1 MKTRIELL
9 KSFNKHL
16 KIAELGVFQ
25 GDFSSNILEIC
36 EPSEL
41 YLVDLFCGIVE
52 SGDVNGN
59 NVQKINGEKLL
70 DYVSL
75 KFNTRANVHIKKQ
88 CSVDFLRSIDQ
99 DYLDIVYID
108 SSHQYEHTKQELN
121 LSFEKVK
128 NDGFICGHDYSPVFE
143 GVVIAVNEFCEEK
156 KLNLQLTTD
165 DRLNS
170 FYIKLLK

>member
-9 KSFNKHL
+9 KSFNKNL

-25 GDFSSNILEIC
+25 GDFSSSILEIC

-41 YLVDLFCGIVE
+41 YLVDLFHGTVE

-59 NVQKINGEKLL
+59 NIQKINGEKLL
-70 DYVSL
+70 DHVNL
-75 KFNTRANVHIKKQ
+75 KFNTHTNVYIKKQ
-88 CSVDFLRSIDQ
+88 CSVDFLKSINQ
-99 DYLDIVYID
+99 DYLDVVYID

-128 NDGFICGHDYSPVFE
+128 KNGFICGHDYSPAFE
-143 GVVIAVNEFCEEK
+143 GVIRAVNEFCQEK